1 MSELLQRLSSLSGR
15 EYSLLEALAE
25 VGVIERD
32 QVLRWMQQVVDDRLA
47 LAEVYLEHASACDL
61 QRDPECR

>member
-1 MSELLQRLSSLSGR
+1 MNELLQRLSALSGR

-32 QVLRWMQQVVDDRLA
+32 QQL
-47 LAEVYLEHASACDL
+47 C
-61 QRDPECR
+61 